1 MPRNNADFSLGKDP
15 SVSDIKTA
23 YSANKITLEE
33 AHSLAG
39 GDGVHEDNLSTSN
52 PTQDYG
58 MHAEGTPAGKRERS
72 RKSSR
77 EVHKN
82 AGLTVHSRKGY

>member
-1 MPRNNADFSLGKDP
+1 MKHNGDQFGKEPKDK
-15 SVSDIKTA
+15 DIKTA

-39 GDGVHEDNLSTSN
+39 GDGIHEDNLSTSN
-52 PTQDYG
+52 PIQDYG

-72 RKSSR
+72 RKSAR
-77 EVHKN
+77 ATHKN
-82 AGLTVHSRKGY
+82 AGLTVHPKKGY